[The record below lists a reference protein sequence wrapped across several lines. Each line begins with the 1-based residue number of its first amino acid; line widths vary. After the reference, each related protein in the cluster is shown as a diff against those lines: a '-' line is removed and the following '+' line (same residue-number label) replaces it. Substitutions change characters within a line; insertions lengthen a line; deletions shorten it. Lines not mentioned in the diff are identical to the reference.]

1 MKTKLLLLI
10 AFSLLFIN
18 GCSKKE
24 TPSGKIRIAEQYG
37 LAYAPLQIL
46 REKRFLEESSS
57 GVEVQWVTLGN
68 TAAIREAVLA
78 GDLDIGFMGIPPFL
92 IARDKGMEWKI
103 ATGLSRCPLGLA
115 VQAGAYSSL
124 ADFSGDGKIALPQP
138 GSIQHILLSMALDRE
153 RGDAAALDKNLISM
167 KHPDGMNA
175 LLSGAVQGH
184 FTSPPYLFLEEEEGF
199 EVLVTGDEAMGGPF
213 TFIAGVVTEEFYEKE
228 PDLYGEFLAALDK
241 AILFMKENRV
251 ETVRILAEKYK
262 MEPEVLDNYLYER
275 GIFFER
281 EVLGLDQF
289 ISFMGKSGYLKE
301 SPEKESVL
309 F

>member
-1 MKTKLLLLI
+1 MKIKLLILI
-10 AFSLLFIN
+10 ALSLLMMA
-18 GCSKKE
+18 GCAKE
-24 TPSGKIRIAEQYG
+24 ETSSGKIRIAEQYG

-46 REKRFLEESSS
+46 REKRFLEESSAD
-57 GVEVQWVTLGN
+57 VKVQWVTLGN
-68 TAAIREAVLA
+68 TAAIREAVLS

-115 VQAGAYSSL
+115 VPGGTYSSL
-124 ADFSGDGKIALPQP
+124 GNFPRDGKIALPQP
-138 GSIQHILLSMALDRE
+138 GSIQHILLSMALERE
-153 RGDAAALDKNLISM
+153 RGDAAALDKNLVSM

-213 TFIAGVVTEEFYEKE
+213 TFIAGVVTEDFYERE
-228 PDLYGEFLAALDK
+228 PDLYRDFLAALDK
-241 AILFMKENRV
+241 AILFMEENRH
-251 ETVRILAEKYK
+251 ETVNLLAAKYR
-262 MEPEVLDNYLYER
+262 MEPEVLDDYLYKR
-275 GIFFER
+275 GIVFER
-281 EVLGLDQF
+281 EVRGLDRF
-289 ISFMGKSGYLKE
+289 ITFMAEEGYLKE
-301 SPEKESVL
+301 SPVRESVL